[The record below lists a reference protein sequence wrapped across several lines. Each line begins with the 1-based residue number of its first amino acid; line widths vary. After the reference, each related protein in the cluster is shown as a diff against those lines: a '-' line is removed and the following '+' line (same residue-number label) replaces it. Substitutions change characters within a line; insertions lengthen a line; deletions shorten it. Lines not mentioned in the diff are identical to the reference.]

1 MHLLSW
7 FSFKAI
13 VHSKHRRKLLKMYL
27 TSGHPRYRRVCFF
40 NAILWIEISYFNHN
54 QRFKLKPSYWRICY
68 KHSFSLH
75 KMLTDGLEWCR
86 LLVMFLSAVWTLI
99 LTAPIHCRASNG
111 EQVMQCYISPNL
123 MMKQTHLGWP
133 GGECIFSE
141 FHFWVNFCFN
151 PVVCCDFGS

>member
-86 LLVMFLSAVWTLI
+86 LLVMFYQLFGLSFWRHPF
-99 LTAPIHCRASNG
+99 TAEHPLVSKWCNATFSKSD
-111 EQVMQCYISPNL
+111 EET
-123 MMKQTHLGWP
+123 THLGWP
-133 GGECIFSE
+133 GGVCIFSE